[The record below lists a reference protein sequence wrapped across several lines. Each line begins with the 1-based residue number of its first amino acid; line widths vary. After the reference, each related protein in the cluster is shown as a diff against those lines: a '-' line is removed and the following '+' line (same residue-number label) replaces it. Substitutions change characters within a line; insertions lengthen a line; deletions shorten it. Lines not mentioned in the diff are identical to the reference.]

1 MHTNLKVAM
10 VDQKATGE
18 SKLKCT
24 MHIFYNNNHKIEFPN
39 TRVFCTLHTKHGQ
52 HVWYKVGTSSKEM
65 RKQQTFFIFLSGIV
79 SLELLPKYCHTK
91 RR

>member
-1 MHTNLKVAM
+1 M

-24 MHIFYNNNHKIEFPN
+24 MHIFYNNNHKIEFQYTCILYFAHKTAP
-39 TRVFCTLHTKHGQ
+39 TR
-52 HVWYKVGTSSKEM
+52 VWYKVGTSSKEM

>member
-1 MHTNLKVAM
+1 M

-24 MHIFYNNNHKIEFPN
+24 MHIFYNNNHKIEFLPIHVYFVLFTQN
-39 TRVFCTLHTKHGQ
+39 MRQ
-52 HVWYKVGTSSKEM
+52 HVSGT
-65 RKQQTFFIFLSGIV
+65 KQIQV
-79 SLELLPKYCHTK
+79 A